1 MKIKTFTAAGSM
13 EAMSQ
18 AREALGDEAVIIS
31 TETLDDGQ
39 VRVTAAVDEAEE
51 ISFND
56 NQELEVC
63 DNPARYT
70 DRLLRESLEY
80 HDTLDLVKQRILAA
94 VRKLSAEKK
103 IYDDRRLLEL
113 ALEQLY
119 GFSDILNL
127 QTPCKIFM
135 GAPGQRQI
143 DGYCQNGSSG
153 QNEKNSLLHC
163 FDR

>member
-80 HDTLDLVKQRILAA
+80 HDTLDLVKQQDFGGCPQIKR
-94 VRKLSAEKK
+94 RKKDL
-103 IYDDRRLLEL
+103 RRSPT
-113 ALEQLY
+113 AGI
-119 GFSDILNL
+119 GFGTI
-127 QTPCKIFM
+127 IWF
-135 GAPGQRQI
+135 
-143 DGYCQNGSSG
+143 
-153 QNEKNSLLHC
+153 
-163 FDR
+163 

>member
-56 NQELEVC
+56 NQELEIC

-80 HDTLDLVKQRILAA
+80 HDMLDLVKQRILAA

-103 IYDDRRLLEL
+103 DLRRSPT
-113 ALEQLY
+113 AGI
-119 GFSDILNL
+119 GFGTI
-127 QTPCKIFM
+127 IWF
-135 GAPGQRQI
+135 
-143 DGYCQNGSSG
+143 
-153 QNEKNSLLHC
+153 
-163 FDR
+163 